1 MLSEK
6 QKEALRLAEFDRK
19 VIEIF
24 YGGGAGSGKSFLGCF
39 WQINRRL
46 LYPET
51 RGFLGRNTFSD
62 FKLTT
67 FKTFIN
73 VWNSMF
79 SNNPYGVTMYPNL
92 HEKTIFFSNGSEI
105 LIKDLSYN
113 SSDPEF
119 NTLGGMELTD
129 AFIDEVPEI
138 TRKAKEVIRSRIR
151 YKLINDKPVL
161 MMSGNPTPNWVRDDY
176 IQDKLNN
183 PILLPPHIKFV
194 SARLSD
200 NPDPR
205 FQETYRRTLET
216 LSYYDR
222 MRLLEGDWSAME
234 AVENPFLYAWDDA
247 KHIDNSIQFN
257 PNMPVI
263 FSIDFNVE
271 PLCALVIQMKGRD
284 TFIVDQIRIENGDIT
299 KLCERIDMY
308 CPSSRRGLIR
318 VTGDSTG
325 TRRNSYSMNNL
336 SAFELIKRTLK
347 LSDSQIVVPR
357 NPLHTNSRV
366 DCNQALHKLN
376 IKVNAH
382 KCPNAISDFKRVQW
396 DGENIVKAN
405 RKDKDQQ
412 ADHLDNFR
420 NFVNAYL
427 KPLL

>member
-1 MLSEK
+1 MIVMATLNPAQNWTK
-6 QKEALRLAEFDRK
+6 KL
-19 VIEIF
+19 F
-24 YGGGAGSGKSFLGCF
+24 YDPYRNDEMPINWIYIPSF
-39 WQINRRL
+39 I
-46 LYPET
+46 
-51 RGFLGRNTFSD
+51 
-62 FKLTT
+62 
-67 FKTFIN
+67 
-73 VWNSMF
+73 
-79 SNNPYGVTMYPNL
+79 
-92 HEKTIFFSNGSEI
+92 
-105 LIKDLSYN
+105 
-113 SSDPEF
+113 
-119 NTLGGMELTD
+119 TD
-129 AFIDEVPEI
+129 NKYIPQ
-138 TRKAKEVIRSRIR
+138 
-151 YKLINDKPVL
+151 
-161 MMSGNPTPNWVRDDY
+161 DY
-176 IQDKLNN
+176 IDNLKT
-183 PILLPPHIKFV
+183 LPPVQYQRFV
-194 SARLSD
+194 
-200 NPDPR
+200 
-205 FQETYRRTLET
+205 
-216 LSYYDR
+216 
-222 MRLLEGDWSAME
+222 EGDWDVME
-234 AVENPFLYAWDDA
+234 SVENPFLYAWDDA

-257 PNMPVI
+257 PQMPVI

-271 PLCALVIQMKGRD
+271 PLCALVIQMRGRD
-284 TFIVDQIRIENGDIT
+284 TFIVDQIRIESGDIT
-299 KLCERIDMY
+299 KLCERIDTY

-427 KPLL
+427 KPLI